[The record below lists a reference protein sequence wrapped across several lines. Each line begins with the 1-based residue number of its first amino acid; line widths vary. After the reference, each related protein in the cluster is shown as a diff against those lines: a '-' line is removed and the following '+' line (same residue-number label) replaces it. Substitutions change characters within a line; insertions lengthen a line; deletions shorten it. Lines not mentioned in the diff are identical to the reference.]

1 MYISQSGQFSTFVIG
16 IVGGKIINA
25 NVLASEKEVK
35 KLVEQSARNN
45 ESLQTTLRL
54 NRVDYVPVNER
65 EVTVCL

>member
-1 MYISQSGQFSTFVIG
+1 MYILQNGQFSTFVLGSIG
-16 IVGGKIINA
+16 GQTINA

-54 NRVDYVPVNER
+54 NRVDYVLVNER
-65 EVTVCL
+65 KDAVSL

>member
-1 MYISQSGQFSTFVIG
+1 MYILQNGQFSTFVLG
-16 IVGGKIINA
+16 SVGGQTINA

-54 NRVDYVPVNER
+54 NRVDYVLVNER
-65 EVTVCL
+65 KDAEYL

>member
-1 MYISQSGQFSTFVIG
+1 MYISQSGQFSTFVLG
-16 IVGGKIINA
+16 IVGGKVINA

-65 EVTVCL
+65 EVTVYL

>member
-1 MYISQSGQFSTFVIG
+1 MYILQNGQFSTFVLG
-16 IVGGKIINA
+16 SVGGQTINA

-54 NRVDYVPVNER
+54 NRVDYVLVNER
-65 EVTVCL
+65 KDAVYL

>member
-1 MYISQSGQFSTFVIG
+1 MYILQNGQFSTFVLG
-16 IVGGKIINA
+16 SVGGQTINA

-54 NRVDYVPVNER
+54 NRVDYVLVNER
-65 EVTVCL
+65 KDAISL

>member
-1 MYISQSGQFSTFVIG
+1 MYILQNGQFSTFVLG
-16 IVGGKIINA
+16 SVGGQTINA

-54 NRVDYVPVNER
+54 NRVDYVLVNER
-65 EVTVCL
+65 KDAVSL

>member
-16 IVGGKIINA
+16 SVGGQAINA

-65 EVTVCL
+65 EVAVCL

>member
-1 MYISQSGQFSTFVIG
+1 MYILQNGQFSTFVLG
-16 IVGGKIINA
+16 SVGGQTINA

-54 NRVDYVPVNER
+54 NRVDYVLVNER
-65 EVTVCL
+65 KEAVSL

>member
-1 MYISQSGQFSTFVIG
+1 MYISQNGQFSTFVLG
-16 IVGGKIINA
+16 SVGGKAINA

-54 NRVDYVPVNER
+54 NRVDYVLVNER
-65 EVTVCL
+65 KEAVSL

>member
-1 MYISQSGQFSTFVIG
+1 MYISQNGQFSTFVLG
-16 IVGGKIINA
+16 SVGGKVINA

-54 NRVDYVPVNER
+54 NRVDYIPVNKR
-65 EVTVCL
+65 EVAICL

>member
-1 MYISQSGQFSTFVIG
+1 MYISQSGQFSTFVLG
-16 IVGGKIINA
+16 IVGGKVINA

-35 KLVEQSARNN
+35 KLVEQSARND

-65 EVTVCL
+65 KEAVSL

>member
-1 MYISQSGQFSTFVIG
+1 MYISQSGKFSTFVLG
-16 IVGGKIINA
+16 SVGGKTINA

-65 EVTVCL
+65 GIAVCL